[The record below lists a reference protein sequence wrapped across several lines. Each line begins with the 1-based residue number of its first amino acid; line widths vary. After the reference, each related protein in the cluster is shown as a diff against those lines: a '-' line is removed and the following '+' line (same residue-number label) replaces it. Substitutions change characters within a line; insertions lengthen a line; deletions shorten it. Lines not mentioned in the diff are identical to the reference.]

1 MSTPSSSVPPINWAP
16 SGPAVPDESAILDGI
31 FADTNA
37 AFGGNMNVTNAD
49 GSPNVKTPQ
58 GQLASSVTAII
69 GAKNDDIL
77 EVVNGVDPDLSD
89 GRFQDAIGRIYFID
103 RNPAEPTSVTATCSG
118 LVNTP
123 IPVGAKAQSSTD
135 GNIYLCTQAG
145 VIPASGSIDL
155 TFACAVTGPIA
166 CPAGSLKI
174 YQQIPGCDS
183 ISNAADGVLGSDVE
197 TRADFENRRRQSVA
211 LNSQGSVPSV
221 RGAVLSVANVLD
233 AYVVDNPLGTPAVV
247 GGVTLLANSLYV
259 CVAGGAVQDVANAI
273 WSKKGPGC
281 NYSGSTA
288 VTVFDTDG
296 YTAPFPQYTVKLDI
310 ATGLPILYAVQI
322 ANVPGLPS
330 NITQLVQN
338 AITAAFTG
346 ADGGQRAR
354 IGRTIYASRY
364 YPGIENINPNV
375 ELISVQIGTTTA
387 NQNSVGVNINQIP
400 TLSANN
406 IVVTLV

>member
-1 MSTPSSSVPPINWAP
+1 MSTPSSSVPSITWANT
-16 SGPAVPDESAILDGI
+16 GPVVPAESDILDGVL
-31 FADTNA
+31 ADTSA
-37 AFGGNMNVTNAD
+37 AFGGNMNPALN
-49 GSPNVKTPQ
+49 TPQ
-58 GQLASSVTAII
+58 GQLASSTAAII

-77 EVVNGVDPDLSD
+77 EVVNGVDPDVSD
-89 GRFQDAIGRIYFID
+89 GRFQDGIGRIYFID
-103 RNPAEPTSVTATCSG
+103 RNPAEPTAVTATCSG

-123 IPVGAKAQSSTD
+123 IPIGAKAQSETD
-135 GNIYLCTQAG
+135 SNIYLCTQAG
-145 VIPASGSIDL
+145 TIPASGSIDL
-155 TFACAVTGPIA
+155 PFACAVTGPIA

-174 YQQIPGCDS
+174 YQAIPGCDS
-183 ISNAADGVLGSDVE
+183 ISNASDGVLGSNVE
-197 TRADFENRRRQSVA
+197 SRADFENRRRQSVA
-211 LNSQGSVPSV
+211 VNSNGSVPSV
-221 RGAVLSVANVLD
+221 RGAVLSVTNVLD
-233 AYVVDNPLGTPAVV
+233 AYVVDNPLGTAAVV

-259 CVAGGAVQDVANAI
+259 CAAGGAPQDIANAI

-281 NYSGSTA
+281 NYNGGTT

-296 YTAPFPQYTVKLDI
+296 YTAPYPQYTVKFDI

-338 AITAAFTG
+338 AIFAAFSG

-364 YPGIENINPNV
+364 YPGIEAINPNV
-375 ELISVQIGTTTA
+375 ELIAVQIGTVTA
-387 NQNSVGVNINQIP
+387 NQNSVAVNINQIP

-406 IVVTLV
+406 IAVTLV

>member
-1 MSTPSSSVPPINWAP
+1 MSTPTSSVPPITWAP
-16 SGPAVPDESAILDGI
+16 SGPVVPDESAILAGV
-31 FADTNA
+31 FADANA
-37 AFGGNMNVTNAD
+37 AFGGNMNTTNAD
-49 GSPNVKTPQ
+49 GTPNLKTPQ
-58 GQLASSVTAII
+58 GQLASSTTAII

-77 EVVNGVDPDLSD
+77 EVVNGVDPDTAA

-103 RNPAEPTSVTATCSG
+103 RNPAEPTAVTATCSG

-123 IPVGAKAQSSTD
+123 IPVGAKAQSVTD

-155 TFACAVTGPIA
+155 PFACAVTGPIA

-183 ISNAADGVLGSDVE
+183 ITNAADGVIGSDVE

-211 LNSQGSVPSV
+211 ANSKGSVPSV

-233 AYVVDNPLGTPAVV
+233 AYVVDNGLPTDTVI
-247 GGVTLLANSLYV
+247 GGVTVGKNSLYV
-259 CVAGGAVQDVANAI
+259 CVAGGASQDIANAI

-281 NYSGSTA
+281 NYTGSTSI
-288 VTVFDTDG
+288 TVYDTDG
-296 YTAPFPQYTVKLDI
+296 YTAPYPQYTVKFDI

-330 NITQLVQN
+330 DIVTQAQN
-338 AITAAFTG
+338 AIIKAFTG

-364 YPGIENINPNV
+364 YAGIEAINPNV
-375 ELISVQIGTTTA
+375 ELISVLIGTTTA

-400 TLSANN
+400 TISANN
-406 IVVTLV
+406 IAVTLV

>member
-1 MSTPSSSVPPINWAP
+1 MSTPSSSVPSINWAP
-16 SGPAVPDESAILDGI
+16 TGPVVPDESAILDGVL
-31 FADTNA
+31 ADTNA
-37 AFGGNMNVTNAD
+37 AFGGNMNTTNAD
-49 GSPNVKTPQ
+49 GTPNLKTPQ
-58 GQLASSVTAII
+58 GQLASSVTAIV

-77 EVVNGVDPDLSD
+77 EVVNGVDPDQSD
-89 GRFQDAIGRIYFID
+89 GRFQDAIGRIYYID
-103 RNPAEPTSVTATCSG
+103 RNPAEPTAVTATCSG

-123 IPVGAKAQSSTD
+123 IPVGAKAQSTTD

-155 TFACAVTGPIA
+155 PFACAVTGPIA

-183 ISNAADGVLGSDVE
+183 ISNASDGVLGSNVE
-197 TRADFENRRRQSVA
+197 SRADFENRRRQSVA
-211 LNSQGSVPSV
+211 LNSKGSVPSV

-233 AYVVDNPLGTPAVV
+233 AYVVDNPLGTAAVV

-259 CVAGGAVQDVANAI
+259 CVAGGAVQDIANAI

-281 NYSGSTA
+281 NYTGTTTA
-288 VTVFDTDG
+288 TVYDTDG
-296 YTAPFPQYTVKLDI
+296 YTAPYPQYSVGLTI

-322 ANVPGLPS
+322 ANVPGLPA
-330 NITQLVQN
+330 NIVQLVQN

-364 YPGIENINPNV
+364 YPGIEAINPNV

-387 NQNSVGVNINQIP
+387 NQNSVAVNINQIP
-400 TLSANN
+400 TLSTAN
-406 IVVTLV
+406 IAVSLV